1 MTPKNTLSPYLQGM
15 ADGAPF
21 VLVVVPFGLL
31 FGVVSSELG
40 LHVLEA
46 ITLSLMVLAGAAQFT
61 GVQLL
66 AEGTPA
72 LIALIAALAVNL
84 RMAMYAAALA
94 PHWQGAPLR
103 ERAFAAWLVV
113 DQGYACAMLAYE
125 KNPDWSS
132 RQKLRYYVGTV
143 SLICPFW
150 CAFTVIGAV
159 LGTAIPPEYALD
171 FAVPITFLA
180 MIGPMLR
187 TGAHMAAA
195 LVAVFA
201 SLLLAWMPYS
211 LGLLVA
217 GALGMITGAQVELIT
232 RRRGEGRS

>member
-1 MTPKNTLSPYLQGM
+1 MTTKTTISPYFQGM

-31 FGVVSSELG
+31 FGVVASEAG

-46 ITLSLMVLAGAAQFT
+46 VTLSLMVLAGASQFT

-66 AEGTPA
+66 SEGAPA
-72 LIALIAALAVNL
+72 LIALTAALAVNL

-103 ERAFAAWLVV
+103 ARMFAAWLVV
-113 DQGYACAMLAYE
+113 DQGYACAMLAYARHPE
-125 KNPDWSS
+125 WSAQ
-132 RQKLRYYVGTV
+132 QKLRYYVGTV
-143 SLICPFW
+143 SLICPLW

-159 LGTAIPPEYALD
+159 VGAAIPPEYALD

-180 MIGPMLR
+180 MLAPMLR
-187 TGAHMAAA
+187 TGPHMAAA
-195 LVAVFA
+195 LVAIVV
-201 SLLLAWMPYS
+201 SLLLADLPLS
-211 LGLLVA
+211 GGLLIA
-217 GALGMITGAQVELIT
+217 GVLGMITGAEAE
-232 RRRGEGRS
+232 RRLGARGAAP